1 MEFIRL
7 QHGALLKGYTPES
20 PRKFNSLLL
29 KNGALGKLLSNWEG
43 NFSGA
48 KLFIFGRVVF
58 FIFWQSYSLLFG
70 HFLIATL
77 NFKGSLATRFD
88 LLFVSWCPKKGAPLQ
103 NMASF
108 VWECAQD
115 ILPPKKTW
123 WYGTLKADK
132 LFLTLNYGIW
142 WGMFR
147 RREYWDHVGYMTMGE
162 CQISEDMNP
171 ATKFM

>member
-1 MEFIRL
+1 MERL
-7 QHGALLKGYTPES
+7 ENYFPIEKVTFQGRTVHL
-20 PRKFNSLLL
+20 R
-29 KNGALGKLLSNWEG
+29 EG
-43 NFSGA
+43 SFLYFLA
-48 KLFIFGRVVF
+48 KLF
-58 FIFWQSYSLLFG
+58 SYLFG

-77 NFKGSLATRFD
+77 NFKGSFATRFD

-132 LFLTLNYGIW
+132 LSLTLKLWYT
-142 WGMFR
+142 MFG
-147 RREYWDHVGYMTMGE
+147 RREYWDHVGYITMGE
-162 CQISEDMNP
+162 FQISEVMNP
-171 ATKFM
+171 ATKFMQILVKFGYVL